1 MISFSAFD
9 YAYLW
14 FPFIGFI
21 VGFLGSFTGGGGG
34 FIFIPMLTILFGIQP
49 QVAISSSLAATLPIC
64 LVGVYGH
71 YKKKNLDLRLGL
83 IFAGAGIIGALLGA
97 RVTGFMTARVLR
109 ITFGV
114 YSILIAIV
122 MYLGQRN
129 DKKTLASGEARKVL
143 TKAGKNARSTLYGF
157 LSGVITATFGTS
169 GTAPILAGLMS
180 IRMPLKLVLGTSLLV
195 VFFNTCS
202 ALGAHFLVGEID
214 MTIVAFL
221 CSGSVIGAIL
231 GPRYLAGIKIE
242 KAEGQVRFWYALGMV
257 VFGILMIVWP

>member
-114 YSILIAIV
+114 YSILIATV
-122 MYLGQRN
+122 MYLGQRK

-143 TKAGKNARSTLYGF
+143 TKAGKCKKYPYGF
-157 LSGVITATFGTS
+157 LSGGLRHVRTS
-169 GTAPILAGLMS
+169 APHPSRRTHEYPHAPEIGPGHFSAGC
-180 IRMPLKLVLGTSLLV
+180 
-195 VFFNTCS
+195 FFNTCWRWAPISLS
-202 ALGAHFLVGEID
+202 AKLI
-214 MTIVAFL
+214 
-221 CSGSVIGAIL
+221 
-231 GPRYLAGIKIE
+231 
-242 KAEGQVRFWYALGMV
+242 
-257 VFGILMIVWP
+257 

>member
-64 LVGVYGH
+64 LVEFTVII
-71 YKKKNLDLRLGL
+71 KKNLDLRLGL

-114 YSILIAIV
+114 YSI
-122 MYLGQRN
+122 
-129 DKKTLASGEARKVL
+129 
-143 TKAGKNARSTLYGF
+143 
-157 LSGVITATFGTS
+157 
-169 GTAPILAGLMS
+169 
-180 IRMPLKLVLGTSLLV
+180 
-195 VFFNTCS
+195 
-202 ALGAHFLVGEID
+202 
-214 MTIVAFL
+214 
-221 CSGSVIGAIL
+221 
-231 GPRYLAGIKIE
+231 
-242 KAEGQVRFWYALGMV
+242 
-257 VFGILMIVWP
+257 